1 MGRSCNVAPLG
12 FRNLSRKE
20 ANDSVVIEFDINK
33 QDQTGVN
40 MSPKNCYANPFE
52 PLTCM
57 FLALGCYLC
66 FNDDM
71 FNRDSDNI
79 FKKSGKERSASDT
92 YCKALKKLVES
103 SEARKQF
110 VIGYCR
116 EGHFHAHGTRKG
128 AATHVTTA
136 TMEPP
141 PMPSIL
147 MRGEWSLGK
156 VLDLYWKWSALG
168 DCYLG
173 RCLSG
178 IDPDS
183 EDFATLPPHFK
194 EGMENKHIAEAMQ
207 LCFGSIIV
215 AWSGTCAIQSALM
228 LFLASMVYHQKFLL
242 GYIAQNSKHPFQ
254 SIPILQRPDLLEE
267 LTKLVTLDPVGD
279 VTVLTG
285 VPFRVKQMVKLNA
298 VFKTL
303 QTGIDMILTWSG
315 NLPGIIKATV
325 NDIAEEAG
333 QVTVPFVMELLENQ
347 HAQMALTVG
356 TAVKNA
362 VEEATRHMA
371 PRATASIVE
380 PYHAGIQHRLGGV
393 SIGLWREYRGY
404 SVPADFL
411 WPTFS
416 LRRAWDAW
424 LFGIPN
430 NQSTRTVAG
439 VEVVKTSPVRPLRY
453 IVTPEMLPLANRVRK
468 VFADDWKPVLKL
480 MEEATAHLTRGV
492 NEKDMDAAFM
502 ESTFNAARDSLNEKY
517 PRLFE
522 QTRNRQWK
530 VSTWSKKVREV
541 NRKRKRQRLLL
552 HTLG

>member
-1 MGRSCNVAPLG
+1 M
-12 FRNLSRKE
+12 
-20 ANDSVVIEFDINK
+20 
-33 QDQTGVN
+33 
-40 MSPKNCYANPFE
+40 
-52 PLTCM
+52 
-57 FLALGCYLC
+57 
-66 FNDDM
+66 
-71 FNRDSDNI
+71 
-79 FKKSGKERSASDT
+79 
-92 YCKALKKLVES
+92 
-103 SEARKQF
+103 
-110 VIGYCR
+110 
-116 EGHFHAHGTRKG
+116 
-128 AATHVTTA
+128 
-136 TMEPP
+136 
-141 PMPSIL
+141 
-147 MRGEWSLGK
+147 
-156 VLDLYWKWSALG
+156 
-168 DCYLG
+168 
-173 RCLSG
+173 
-178 IDPDS
+178 
-183 EDFATLPPHFK
+183 PPHFK
-194 EGMENKHIAEAMQ
+194 EGMENKHIEEAMQ

-228 LFLASMVYHQKFLL
+228 LFLASMVYHQDFLL

-254 SIPILQRPDLLEE
+254 SIPILQRLDLLEE

-303 QTGIDMILTWSG
+303 QTGIDKILTWSG

-325 NDIAEEAG
+325 NDIAKEAG
-333 QVTVPFVMELLENQ
+333 QVTVPFVMELLEKQ

-371 PRATASIVE
+371 PRATASILE
-380 PYHAGIQHRLGGV
+380 PYHAGIQSRLGGV
-393 SIGLWREYRGY
+393 SIGLWREYQRY

-468 VFADDWKPVLKL
+468 VFADDWRPVLKL
-480 MEEATAHLTRGV
+480 MEEATSDLTRGV

-517 PRLFE
+517 PDLFE
-522 QTRNRQWK
+522 QDRNRQWK

-541 NRKRKRQRLLL
+541 NRKRKRQHSL
-552 HTLG
+552 